1 MTTENDILCH
11 VRIDDL
17 PEGSDMRRIAERCG
31 LDVAMALYRSYAG
44 LYVYIPKGTL
54 STFVKRFTA
63 ENRRRYS
70 PKELALALGTT
81 ESHIYRILRER
92 NSHDN
97 QQELFGGGAAEAAPE
112 APQADGKKRGKR

>member
-1 MTTENDILCH
+1 MTTENDILSH

-31 LDVAMALYRSYAG
+31 LSVALSLYSSYAG

-54 STFVKRFTA
+54 SGFVRRFTA

-81 ESHIYRILRER
+81 ESHIYRILRE
-92 NSHDN
+92 NQTHEN
-97 QQELFGGGAAEAAPE
+97 QQELFASATTEAAPE
-112 APQADGKKRGKR
+112 ATRADGKTRGKR